1 MNLQYNDSIEN
12 DLESKDLISI
22 FGGNVI
28 KSIITINNTKVVVP
42 VFEKHIGK
50 GKITYFDIYP
60 TLTKYLTNSISS
72 QDFSEVIRE
81 ISSVLPLENSTKPS
95 IDLNGLNVFQE
106 IKGRGNIVINST
118 SVILLND
125 SYPEVIL
132 EQNHNSYKLNN
143 ITDLSITDYDTVSVL
158 GNDEFRLGNG
168 RGLYNNIQF
177 EGSNDSSVSIIPENS
192 TITGVSNGKYFEF
205 HNISKIDLNDQQI
218 GMYVNHPVV
227 QINGDIFIKDFYFGK
242 FINAKQD
249 RMLNGTVSFTSE
261 LSDLYTLVSNFK
273 AHGEMQKIPSS
284 KLYTDADFLKTT
296 FNFLS
301 SDSISVYVLI
311 ALTSI
316 ILSIYLV
323 KRLTQRRLR

>member
-1 MNLQYNDSIEN
+1 
-12 DLESKDLISI
+12 
-22 FGGNVI
+22 
-28 KSIITINNTKVVVP
+28 
-42 VFEKHIGK
+42 
-50 GKITYFDIYP
+50 
-60 TLTKYLTNSISS
+60 
-72 QDFSEVIRE
+72 
-81 ISSVLPLENSTKPS
+81 
-95 IDLNGLNVFQE
+95 
-106 IKGRGNIVINST
+106 
-118 SVILLND
+118 
-125 SYPEVIL
+125 
-132 EQNHNSYKLNN
+132 
-143 ITDLSITDYDTVSVL
+143 
-158 GNDEFRLGNG
+158 
-168 RGLYNNIQF
+168 
-177 EGSNDSSVSIIPENS
+177 
-192 TITGVSNGKYFEF
+192 
-205 HNISKIDLNDQQI
+205 
-218 GMYVNHPVV
+218 MYVNHPVV